1 MSDKMELMPCPF
13 CGKNDAFVEQL
24 DSDASVVICQ
34 GRIDEYSAC
43 LARGPVGVQES
54 DFEDQP
60 GKDAAI
66 REWNHRAA
74 LAQQPAAAVPEGWKL
89 APVDAT
95 LEMVEAFKARA
106 TATSRGTILNVSN
119 ALNDAIAAA
128 PAAPVA
134 QEPAAWVCTARKP
147 GITEQ
152 RSLWHGEQGADT
164 WLAHFAG
171 RGCEVTKTPLYTAPP
186 VAEQPARAMQALAT
200 ISRMARNEAC
210 RSGAP
215 AAGQLCT
222 WDSIADMADAALADA
237 PTAEQPDT
245 VNLLT
250 AALKPFADAFEATG
264 LPQYR
269 YREADAEHAAFLD
282 ENQVTPAQGITMGQ
296 FRRAWEVLSGKSV
309 LRGAEQPDASAQLA
323 SIEAMCAMVEAR
335 EWADHVGVGEIG
347 KRVESAIST
356 LRNELQEAQRTAM
369 AEHPDAVRVLHE
381 LPVDD
386 IERRVASGHLRCT
399 CPSGDGSLRWPCPA
413 HPPSVSRT

>member
-106 TATSRGTILNVSN
+106 TATSRGTILNVGN

-134 QEPAAWVCTARKP
+134 VGQDPDGHSEAWPKAGDRCLCPACCRHRRNA
-147 GITEQ
+147 
-152 RSLWHGEQGADT
+152 S
-164 WLAHFAG
+164 
-171 RGCEVTKTPLYTAPP
+171 APP
-186 VAEQPARAMQALAT
+186 AAEQPTGTTSDQYRAELYDEVWGKARSMGYGNVTDALAELE
-200 ISRMARNEAC
+200 RLKA
-210 RSGAP
+210 
-215 AAGQLCT
+215 
-222 WDSIADMADAALADA
+222 
-237 PTAEQPDT
+237 AEQPDT
-245 VNLLT
+245 VAVPRELL
-250 AALKPFADAFEATG
+250 ADMCS
-264 LPQYR
+264 
-269 YREADAEHAAFLD
+269 LD
-282 ENQVTPAQGITMGQ
+282 HDTRIQA
-296 FRRAWEVLSGKSV
+296 
-309 LRGAEQPDASAQLA
+309 
-323 SIEAMCAMVEAR
+323 
-335 EWADHVGVGEIG
+335 
-347 KRVESAIST
+347 
-356 LRNELQEAQRTAM
+356 
-369 AEHPDAVRVLHE
+369 
-381 LPVDD
+381 
-386 IERRVASGHLRCT
+386 ERRLLALLGKE
-399 CPSGDGSLRWPCPA
+399 GE
-413 HPPSVSRT
+413 